1 MRGVSNGQLFSLS
14 NGGNTKTITEGITQR
29 GSYEVVYRSFTS
41 VPNDVYYW
49 VLPETFKGDKVG
61 GKENNIALRA
71 EQRMG
76 GGGRGWQSRE
86 VELDVSASYC
96 PTPSCLDMF
105 FPMKGGLRL
114 STQQEEKTLLNLLL
128 ELRVDTGVLRLPP
141 TTQQPRRRGIETGE
155 IPFR

>member
-1 MRGVSNGQLFSLS
+1 MILTAGSFCCAIQKVRGVSNGQLFSLS

-71 EQRMG
+71 AEQR
-76 GGGRGWQSRE
+76 RGVQGE
-86 VELDVSASYC
+86 
-96 PTPSCLDMF
+96 
-105 FPMKGGLRL
+105 GLA
-114 STQQEEKTLLNLLL
+114 K
-128 ELRVDTGVLRLPP
+128 P
-141 TTQQPRRRGIETGE
+141 
-155 IPFR
+155 

>member
-1 MRGVSNGQLFSLS
+1 MRGVSNRELFSLS

-29 GSYEVVYRSFTS
+29 GSSEVVYRSFTS

-49 VLPETFKGDKVG
+49 VLPQTFKGDKVG
-61 GKENNIALRA
+61 GKENNIVLRA
-71 EQRMG
+71 EQRRG
-76 GGGRGWQSRE
+76 GGWGWQSRE

-128 ELRVDTGVLRLPP
+128 ELRVDMGVLRLPP
-141 TTQQPRRRGIETGE
+141 TAQQPGRCRIEIGE
-155 IPFR
+155 LPFR

>member
-1 MRGVSNGQLFSLS
+1 MPSKKVRGVSNGQLFSLS
-14 NGGNTKTITEGITQR
+14 NGGNTKTITEGIAQR

-71 EQRMG
+71 AEQRREWG
-76 GGGRGWQSRE
+76 GGREGRGWQSRE

-96 PTPSCLDMF
+96 PTPSCLDLF
-105 FPMKGGLRL
+105 F
-114 STQQEEKTLLNLLL
+114 
-128 ELRVDTGVLRLPP
+128 
-141 TTQQPRRRGIETGE
+141 
-155 IPFR
+155 FR

>member
-1 MRGVSNGQLFSLS
+1 MSNRQLFSLS

-29 GSYEVVYRSFTS
+29 GSSEVVYRSFTS

-49 VLPETFKGDKVG
+49 VLPQTFKGDKVG
-61 GKENNIALRA
+61 GEENNIVLRA
-71 EQRMG
+71 EQG
-76 GGGRGWQSRE
+76 AGGWQSRE

-114 STQQEEKTLLNLLL
+114 SMQQEEKTLLNLLL
-128 ELRVDTGVLRLPP
+128 ELQVDMGVLRLPP
-141 TTQQPRRRGIETGE
+141 TAQQPRRRRIEIGE
-155 IPFR
+155 LPFR